1 MQAIHPLALFR
12 LSVLGPLA
20 SREHFERGD
29 LSRIISELARHRYE
43 IPLSTRVYLSEKTI
57 ERWYRL
63 WKKGGVD
70 ALAPKPRKDRGQSKL
85 ALAVQQAIIANKKE
99 NPKRSLDTLK
109 MILEDSGLVAHDEVK
124 RSSIHRLLQQ
134 QGLSRPPLEAVVT
147 ERRSYNALYAGH
159 LWSGDVMHGPRL
171 MIDGQMR
178 KVYLVSLM
186 DDASR
191 LLTHSAFC
199 LGETALDIEGVL
211 KQALLKRG
219 LPTKL
224 VVDNG
229 AAYRATSLQGICARL
244 EIRLIFCRPYD
255 PESKGKIERFHRVF
269 RQQFLTELNPQ
280 HIRSLA
286 DLNRLLWAWIDRI
299 YHQRSHS
306 GLEGL
311 SPLQRYQQDL
321 LKIRPLGGF
330 AQHLDD
336 LFYHRLSRLVRKDGT
351 VSYEGQFYEVPYELV
366 GQRIQLVV
374 EPHSQQPI
382 RAESF
387 EGEPLGGVTPLDR
400 QANNQR
406 TRQRPD
412 LAQDEKA
419 SPPTTTNVLKAALQK
434 QTEALVLP
442 VTQKHVKKS

>member
-29 LSRIISELARHRYE
+29 LTRIIHELASHRYD
-43 IPLSTRVYLSEKTI
+43 IPHSKRVYLSEKTI

-70 ALAPKPRKDRGQSKL
+70 ALAPKPRRDRGQSKL
-85 ALAVQQAIIANKKE
+85 TLAVQQAIIASKQE

-109 MILEDSGLVAHDEVK
+109 MILEDSGLVAVDEVK
-124 RSSIHRLLQQ
+124 RSSIHRLLQKK
-134 QGLSRPPLEAVVT
+134 GLSRPPPATVVT
-147 ERRSYNALYAGH
+147 ERRSYNALHAGD
-159 LWSGDVMHGPRL
+159 LWCGDVMHGPRL

-178 KVYLVSLM
+178 KAYLVSLM

-229 AAYRATSLQGICARL
+229 AAYRAKSLQGICARL
-244 EIRLIFCRPYD
+244 EIRLVYCRPFD
-255 PESKGKIERFHRVF
+255 PESKGKLERFHRVF
-269 RQQFLTELNPQ
+269 RQQFLTELNPN

-286 DLNRLLWAWIDRI
+286 DLNSRLWVWIDTL
-299 YHQRSHS
+299 YHHRPHS
-306 GLEGL
+306 GLAGL
-311 SPLQRYQQDL
+311 TPLQRYQLDL
-321 LKIRPLGGF
+321 LKIRPLGCF

-336 LFYHRLSRLVRKDGT
+336 LFYHRLTRQVRKDGT
-351 VSYEGQFYEVPYELV
+351 VSYAGQFYEVPYELV

-374 EPHSQQPI
+374 DPHTQLPI
-382 RAESF
+382 RTETL
-387 EGEPLGGVTPLDR
+387 EGQPLGGVTPLDR

-406 TRQRPD
+406 TRQRPPLVED
-412 LAQDEKA
+412 VVT
-419 SPPTTTNVLKAALQK
+419 SPPTTTNVLEKALQK
-434 QTEALVLP
+434 QTAKLTRPL
-442 VTQKHVKKS
+442 KKKS

>member
-1 MQAIHPLALFR
+1 MHVIHPIALFR

-20 SREHFERGD
+20 SREQFERGD
-29 LSRIISELARHRYE
+29 LTRIISELARHRYD
-43 IPLSTRVYLSEKTI
+43 IPLSKRVYLSEKTI

-63 WKKGGVD
+63 WKKGGVE
-70 ALAPKPRKDRGQSKL
+70 ALAPKPRRDRGQSKL
-85 ALAVQQAIIANKKE
+85 APAVQQAIIAYKQE

-109 MILEDSGLVAHDEVK
+109 MILEDSGLVTTEEVK

-134 QGLSRPPLEAVVT
+134 QGLSRPQLTAPST
-147 ERRSYNALYAGH
+147 ERRSFNARHAGET
-159 LWSGDVMHGPRL
+159 WYGDVMHGPRL

-229 AAYRATSLQGICARL
+229 AAYRSNSLQGICARL
-244 EIRLIFCRPYD
+244 EMRLIYCKPYD
-255 PESKGKIERFHRVF
+255 PESKGKLERFHRVF
-269 RQQFLTELNPQ
+269 RQQFLTELNPG

-286 DLNRLLWAWIDRI
+286 DLNSRLWVWIDRI

-321 LKIRPLGGF
+321 HKIRPLGSF
-330 AQHLDD
+330 ASHIDD
-336 LFYHRLSRLVRKDGT
+336 LFYYRLARQVRKDGT
-351 VSYEGQFYEVPYELV
+351 VSYEGNFYEVPYELV

-374 EPHSQQPI
+374 EPHTQQPI
-382 RAESF
+382 RAESAD
-387 EGEPLGGVTPLDR
+387 GKSLGDITLLDR
-400 QANNQR
+400 QANNHR
-406 TRQRPD
+406 ARKRSVPAETLPS
-412 LAQDEKA
+412 
-419 SPPTTTNVLKAALQK
+419 SPPTTTNVLENALQK
-434 QTEALVLP
+434 QTAKLALPL
-442 VTQKHVKKS
+442 KKS

>member
-1 MQAIHPLALFR
+1 MHAIHPLALFR

-29 LSRIISELARHRYE
+29 LTRIIRELASHRYD
-43 IPLSTRVYLSEKTI
+43 IPLSKRVYLSEKTI

-63 WKKGGVD
+63 WQKGGVD
-70 ALAPKPRKDRGQSKL
+70 ALAPTPRCDRGQSRL
-85 ALAVQQAIIANKKE
+85 APAVQDAILAYKQE

-109 MILEDSGLVAHDEVK
+109 MILEDRGLVARDEVK
-124 RSSIHRLLQQ
+124 RSSIHRFLQQ
-134 QGLSRPPLEAVVT
+134 QGLSRPPATAVVT
-147 ERRSYNALYAGH
+147 ERRSFNARHAGD
-159 LWSGDVMHGPRL
+159 LWCGDVMHGPRL

-199 LGETALDIEGVL
+199 LGETALEIEGVL
-211 KQALLKRG
+211 KQALLRRG
-219 LPTKL
+219 LPVKL

-229 AAYRATSLQGICARL
+229 AAYRAKSLQGICARL
-244 EIRLIFCRPYD
+244 EIRLIYCRPFD
-255 PESKGKIERFHRVF
+255 PESKGKLERFHRVF
-269 RQQFLTELNPQ
+269 RQQFLTELNPN

-286 DLNRLLWAWIDRI
+286 DLNARLWVWVETL
-299 YHQRSHS
+299 YHHRPHS

-311 SPLQRYQQDL
+311 TPLQRYQQDL
-321 LKIRPLGGF
+321 LHIRPLGGF

-336 LFYHRLSRLVRKDGT
+336 LFYHRLARQVRKDGT
-351 VSYEGQFYEVPYELV
+351 VSYAGQFYEVPYELV

-374 EPHSQQPI
+374 DPQSQRPI
-382 RAESF
+382 RVESMD
-387 EGEPLGGVTPLDR
+387 GQALGGVTPLDR

-406 TRQRPD
+406 TRQRPP
-412 LAQDEKA
+412 LVENVPL
-419 SPPTTTNVLKAALQK
+419 SPPTTTNVLEHALQK
-434 QTEALVLP
+434 QSAKLALP
-442 VTQKHVKKS
+442 PQKKSSEY